1 VCVHFFLSIRIPLLI
16 LSQSIKVTVRAEGGD
31 RRAVK
36 LKTSEYSASYVFL
49 TTCVLCFISSHFTM
63 QYGSHFPCVQ
73 HRVSELSSHVCQ
85 RTIAVCYS
93 LSQCVAV
100 CWSVLLQEPFRP
112 REKECVCTSA
122 CVLSQLLAFCFV
134 EHICPRTL
142 YTHTP
147 NTAKI
152 YAQKMNPPTLHT
164 HAYHQVSLRQMLDTQ
179 DCYLDLV
186 ACTNFV
192 QVIKKHIRTR
202 MHTRTRTHTCSRT
215 RTRTR
220 TRTHTHTRTRTCA
233 ASIQNS
239 HARTCARA
247 PVERM

>member
-1 VCVHFFLSIRIPLLI
+1 VSSIVCQNSPVMYVNMQL
-16 LSQSIKVTVRAEGGD
+16 QYVTVYPS
-31 RRAVK
+31 V
-36 LKTSEYSASYVFL
+36 
-49 TTCVLCFISSHFTM
+49 M
-63 QYGSHFPCVQ
+63 QFVG
-73 HRVSELSSHVCQ
+73 VC
-85 RTIAVCYS
+85 CCKS
-93 LSQCVAV
+93 LSVRA
-100 CWSVLLQEPFRP
+100 R
-112 REKECVCTSA
+112 KSA
-122 CVLSQLLAFCFV
+122 CAPVQIVSQLLADCFV
-134 EHICPRTL
+134 VHICQRTL
-142 YTHTP
+142 YTHTEYRQ
-147 NTAKI
+147 NICK
-152 YAQKMNPPTLHT
+152 KMNQHTLHT

-220 TRTHTHTRTRTCA
+220 TRSHTHTRTRTCA